1 MAGPPS
7 VEPLSMTSIL
17 FICHGNICRSPM
29 AEFIFRDLCRQAGL
43 EDRFRVASM
52 AVSTE
57 ETGNDIYPPAKE
69 TLRRHGIPFDRHCA
83 RRIDRAS
90 FDRYDLIVC
99 ADRSNIRAIERL
111 FGPSSKLSLMMHWA
125 GEDRDVS
132 DPWYT
137 RDFDSAF
144 RDILASCQ
152 GLLAH
157 LSLPEN

>member
-1 MAGPPS
+1 MASPPS

-57 ETGNDIYPPAKE
+57 EIGNDIYPPAKE

-144 RDILASCQ
+144 RDIYASCQ

-157 LSLPEN
+157 LSHPEN

>member
-1 MAGPPS
+1 MASPPS

-17 FICHGNICRSPM
+17 FVCHGNICRSPM

-57 ETGNDIYPPAKE
+57 EIGNDIYPPAKE

-125 GEDRDVS
+125 GEERDVS

-152 GLLAH
+152 ALLAH
-157 LSLPEN
+157 LSHPEN